1 MDSVFTW
8 KRLSLGDVK
17 KAIFVGVPQRKNKKQ
32 KKKQSH
38 LESFQNLSLIEHAA
52 VGVP

>member
-32 KKKQSH
+32 KKNSH